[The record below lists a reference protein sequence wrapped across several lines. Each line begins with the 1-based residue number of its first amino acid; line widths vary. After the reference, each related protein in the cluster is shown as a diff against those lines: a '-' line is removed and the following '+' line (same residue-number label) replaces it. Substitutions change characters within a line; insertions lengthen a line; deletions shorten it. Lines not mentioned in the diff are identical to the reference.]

1 MSDKHYVTIFRSR
14 LRPNIDDDYSAL
26 SARMLE
32 LAESMPGFI
41 SIESYQDDT
50 GARVTIAEF
59 ASHEQA
65 AAWRKQPEHLEAQR
79 IGRERFY
86 EEYRVQVCTLDREY
100 AFARES

>member
-14 LRPNIDDDYSAL
+14 LRPDIYEEYSTA

-32 LAESMPGFI
+32 LAKAMPGFI

-50 GARVTIAEF
+50 GARITIAEF

-65 AAWRKQPEHLEAQR
+65 AAWRSQPEHLEVQR

-100 AFARES
+100 AFTRES